1 MTHSLPTRRASDLPS
16 SGVKHPGTFEG
27 VLEKIGYLKDLG
39 INCVELMPI
48 FEFDELENRRT
59 NPLTGEQLCNYWGYS
74 TLGFLAPKAGFA
86 ATGRHG
92 TQEIGR
98 AHV

>member
-1 MTHSLPTRRASDLPS
+1 MVIYEMHLRGFTAHQS

-27 VLEKIGYLKDLG
+27 LREKIGYLKDLG
-39 INCVELMPI
+39 VNCVELMPI

-74 TLGFLAPKAGFA
+74 TLGFFAPKAGFA
-86 ATGRHG
+86 ATGRARH
-92 TQEIGR
+92 TS
-98 AHV
+98 A